1 MCIRDRDGEGKLAK
15 LAKGEAV
22 DLAWSPARAIARSE
36 QGLPP
41 EVLRAIFRA
50 STEKLPAYAGV
61 KVPGAGYA
69 LYRIEKVNRPV
80 AKADDPRRA
89 AIKQQY
95 ARVLAEQD
103 FGAYIAALRKRH
115 DVKVNYALLDEQK
128 DK

>member
-1 MCIRDRDGEGKLAK
+1 
-15 LAKGEAV
+15 
-22 DLAWSPARAIARSE
+22 
-36 QGLPP
+36 
-41 EVLRAIFRA
+41 
-50 STEKLPAYAGV
+50 V

-103 FGAYIAALRKRH
+103 FGATSPRCASVTTSRLTTRCWTSRKTSKRWGRLQGAAGIFRAWR
-115 DVKVNYALLDEQK
+115 VIVGP
-128 DK
+128 